1 MSAPTSA
8 NTATG
13 GGTVGTPAGSGGAG
27 VAGGRLRVL
36 AEARWPEPGDGPAP
50 TVPGFVHSTFPP
62 LVAAVADRCLTRR
75 HGTAPAPTG
84 IGARTAVLLVT
95 ASGDQA
101 SAAHVHA
108 TVAAGGRPGPLF
120 FYQSVP
126 NSIAGHVAARWGL
139 GGPVLCLSPTGDPRA
154 DAGAEADLL
163 LYDGDADEA
172 LLVLIEQT
180 ATGDHAVAV
189 LLGQGET
196 ECGPGDFAACS
207 PPMT

>member
-1 MSAPTSA
+1 M
-8 NTATG
+8 
-13 GGTVGTPAGSGGAG
+13 
-27 VAGGRLRVL
+27 L
-36 AEARWPEPGDGPAP
+36 AEARWPEPGDTAPP

-75 HGTAPAPTG
+75 YGTAPAPAG
-84 IGARTAVLLVT
+84 PGARTAVLLVS

-101 SAAHVHA
+101 SAGHVHD
-108 TVAAGGRPGPLF
+108 TVASGGRPGPLF
-120 FYQSVP
+120 FFQSVP
-126 NSIAGHVAARWGL
+126 NSVAGHVAARWGL
-139 GGPVLCLSPTGDPRA
+139 GGPVLCLSPTGDARA
-154 DAGAEADLL
+154 DATAEADLL

-196 ECGPGDFAACS
+196 ACVPGDFADGS
-207 PPMT
+207 PPTS